1 MTPLF
6 WAMVA
11 VIVIAALGIVI
22 FRAARKAEDKA
33 AKAAKARLRTVAKT
47 CAATG
52 HIYEK
57 VDETGWR
64 CATCGNFVP
73 LREGDAYGPAEEG
86 RVDRRRE
93 ER

>member
-6 WAMVA
+6 WAFVA
-11 VIVIAALGIVI
+11 VILIAALGFVI

-33 AKAAKARLRTVAKT
+33 AKARLRTVSKPCSAN
-47 CAATG
+47 G

-64 CATCGNFVP
+64 CATCGHFVP
-73 LREGDAYGPAEEG
+73 LGEGELYGPAGEG
-86 RVDRRRE
+86 RVERRRE
-93 ER
+93 NR

>member
-1 MTPLF
+1 MTATL
-6 WAMVA
+6 WTILA

-22 FRAARKAEDKA
+22 FTAPRKAQD
-33 AKAAKARLRTVAKT
+33 KAAKARLRTVAKP
-47 CAATG
+47 CAANG

-57 VDETGWR
+57 VNETGWR

-73 LREGDAYGPAEEG
+73 LREGEVYGPAEEG

-93 ER
+93 DR